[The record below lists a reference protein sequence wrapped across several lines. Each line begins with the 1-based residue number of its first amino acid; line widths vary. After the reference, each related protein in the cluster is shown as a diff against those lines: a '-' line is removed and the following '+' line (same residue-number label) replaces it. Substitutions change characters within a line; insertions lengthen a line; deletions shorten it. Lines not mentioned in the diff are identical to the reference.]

1 VIFSSF
7 YFGDLEIS
15 KCSPPRLINLEVY
28 PLYLCCM
35 FIKPI
40 SKYNATTKERY
51 WVYRLCESYR
61 IDGSIR
67 HYTIANL
74 GKLEELPGA
83 EEKKLLARRIEDLV
97 KNGGGILPIDLMKP
111 EIENLALHY
120 YQEIRKK
127 KRCDIL
133 PGKGEWETVNMST
146 IRNKDAREIGA
157 EWICKQAF
165 DQLGIAQ
172 FLREHQW
179 DEETI
184 NIATTHVISRAVYP
198 ASELKTVSFIKEN
211 SAVCEITGYDK
222 DKITKDVLYRIS
234 HKLYSVKSE
243 LEKYLSTRTNEL
255 FDIEDKIILY
265 DLTNTYYEG
274 RMQRSKI
281 AKFGRSKEKRTDAK
295 IVVLAVVVNREGFLK
310 YSNIFQGNKTDCKT
324 LETMINTLSS
334 QTSFTSRK
342 PIVVMDAGIA
352 TDGNIALLKR
362 RGYEY
367 LCVTRSNLKDYY
379 ADTDSVPVLVKDKRN
394 QPIELLKVKAEQDGD
409 NYLWVKSHAKA
420 LKENSM
426 NGLLSQRFEEG
437 IDQINKGVAAKNG
450 TKKVEKVHE
459 RIGRLKQKYPSV
471 HKYYEIAV
479 SDNGKGIATKVSCEH
494 KKGEDPDKKSGI
506 YFLRTSLNEKDEKT
520 LWTIYNVIR
529 EIEYTF
535 RVLKTD
541 LDLRP
546 IYHKT
551 DEASMAHLQLG
562 ILAYWLVSTIR
573 YQLKQ
578 KGYNSDWREI
588 VRIMNTQK
596 CVTTS
601 VDNIN
606 NEVISIRQSTELT
619 QPVKNIYDLL
629 NYKYAPFKRKKS
641 VVPPDELL
649 KNP

>member
-1 VIFSSF
+1 
-7 YFGDLEIS
+7 
-15 KCSPPRLINLEVY
+15 
-28 PLYLCCM
+28 M

-40 SKYNATTKERY
+40 SKHNKTTNEYY
-51 WVYRLCESYR
+51 WIYRLCESYR

-67 HYTIANL
+67 HYTIISL
-74 GKLEELPGA
+74 GKLEQLETS
-83 EEKKLLARRIEDLV
+83 ERKKLLAKRIEELI
-97 KNGGGILPIDLMKP
+97 KNGGNVLPLDNMDP
-111 EIENLALHY
+111 EVEKLALHFY
-120 YQEIRKK
+120 KEIQAK

-133 PGKGEWETVNMST
+133 TGKGEWEIVNMST
-146 IRNKDAREIGA
+146 IRNKDTREIGA
-157 EWICKQAF
+157 EWLCKQAF
-165 DQLGIAQ
+165 DQLGIAK
-172 FLREHQW
+172 FLRENNW
-179 DEETI
+179 TEETI
-184 NIATTHVISRAVYP
+184 NLATTHVISRAVYP

-211 SAVCEITGYDK
+211 SAICEITGYDK
-222 DKITKDVLYRIS
+222 NKITKDVLYGIS
-234 HKLYSVKSE
+234 QKLYSVKSP
-243 LEKYLSTRTNEL
+243 LEKHLSKRTNEL
-255 FDIEDKIILY
+255 FDLEDKIILY
-265 DLTNTYYEG
+265 DLTNTYFEG

-281 AKFGRSKEKRTDAK
+281 AKFGRSKEKRSDAK

-310 YSNIFQGNKTDCKT
+310 YSNIFQGNTTDCKT
-324 LETMINTLSS
+324 LETMINTLSN

-352 TDGNIALLKR
+352 TDDNIALLKKM
-362 RGYEY
+362 GYGY

-379 ADTDSVPVLVKDKRN
+379 ADADSVPILVKDKRN

-437 IDQINKGVAAKNG
+437 IQQINKGITAKSG
-450 TKKVEKVHE
+450 TKKTEKVHE

-471 HKYYEIAV
+471 HKYYDITV
-479 SDNGKGIATKVSCEH
+479 FDNGKGVATEVTCEH
-494 KKGEDPDKKSGI
+494 KKGEDSDKKSGI
-506 YFLRTSLNEKDEKT
+506 YFLRTSLNEKDEQT

-551 DEASMAHLQLG
+551 DEAAMAHLHLG

-578 KGYNSDWREI
+578 KGCNSDWREI
-588 VRIMNTQK
+588 IRVMNTQK

-601 VDNIN
+601 IDNIN
-606 NEVISIRQSTELT
+606 NEVISVRQCTELT
-619 QPVKNIYDLL
+619 QPVKNVYDVLC
-629 NYKYAPFKRKKS
+629 YKYAPFKRKKS
-641 VVPPDELL
+641 VVPPSELFKKYNL
-649 KNP
+649 YSQPITDT